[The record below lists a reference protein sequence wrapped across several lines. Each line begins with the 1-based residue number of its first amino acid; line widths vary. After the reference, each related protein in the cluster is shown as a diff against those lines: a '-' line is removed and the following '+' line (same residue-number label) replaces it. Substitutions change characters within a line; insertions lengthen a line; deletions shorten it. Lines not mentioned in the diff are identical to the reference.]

1 MYLQLT
7 PIKLVLFNLINVMNG
22 IKKRIGELIDER
34 LWSINLFSKQV
45 GIDQSNLRKKLYGES
60 NVSKT
65 DVRRICASLNV
76 NEKWLLTGEGE
87 KYKQEDKAVDT
98 PTATET
104 TESKAGT
111 PYYDIDF
118 TCSVKEVYN
127 DEAEVP
133 SSYMSIPG
141 VERADF
147 CCRTSGDSM
156 APYIMRG
163 DIVAMRKVEGWSS
176 FLPLNEVYGI
186 VTTNGIRAIKVLRRG
201 SDDAHLV
208 LHSYNDDYDDQEIE
222 KSVVLYVYRVV
233 ATARIL

>member
-1 MYLQLT
+1 MNE
-7 PIKLVLFNLINVMNG
+7 IRRRIEELINDMNVSRFSFA
-22 IKKRIGELIDER
+22 KKT
-34 LWSINLFSKQV
+34 
-45 GIDQSNLRKKLYGES
+45 GIDQGNLGKKLRG
-60 NVSKT
+60 NQPVT
-65 DVRRICASLNV
+65 RLDVTRICASLNV

>member
-1 MYLQLT
+1 MDE
-7 PIKLVLFNLINVMNG
+7 
-22 IKKRIGELIDER
+22 IKKRIEELIEDK
-34 LWSINLFSKQV
+34 LWSINFFSKQV
-45 GIDQSNLRKKLYGES
+45 GIDQSNLRKKLYGSS
-60 NVSKT
+60 NISKKDVS
-65 DVRRICASLNV
+65 RICDSLNV
-76 NEKWLLTGEGE
+76 SERWLLTGEGS
-87 KYKQEDKAVDT
+87 KYNEEQRPSSDAT
-98 PTATET
+98 SATET
-104 TESKAGT
+104 EARSGI

-163 DIVAMRKVEGWSS
+163 DIVAMRKVDGWSS

-186 VTTNGIRAIKVLRRG
+186 VTTNGLRAIKVLRRG

-208 LHSYNDDYDDQEIE
+208 LHSYNDEYDDQEID
-222 KSVVLYVYRVV
+222 KRVILHVYRVV